1 MAHLYTS
8 MKAIVLI
15 LGFAVLSIA
24 LSSCKDKDDDDG
36 GTEEYAFRFKA
47 NGSQVELKLKGALVA
62 AFSQSGTIFN
72 GVFTGSD
79 GVSSITLQVFDSKTI
94 SETTY
99 SGYTIV
105 GTSVIGALINYN
117 SADGT
122 GYSQGSVDPDVT
134 VIVTEITET
143 SVRGNFHATVKATG
157 KPDISITDGEF
168 YVWRAN

>member
-8 MKAIVLI
+8 RKAIALI

-24 LSSCKDKDDDDG
+24 LAACKDKDDDNG

-62 AFSQSGTIFN
+62 AFSHSGAINN

-105 GTSVIGALINYN
+105 GSSVIGALINYN
-117 SADGT
+117 DASGT
-122 GYSQGSVDPDVT
+122 GYSQGSVDPNVT
-134 VIVTEITET
+134 VTITEITET
-143 SVRGNFHATVKATG
+143 TVRGKFNATVKATG
-157 KPDISITDGEF
+157 KPDISITEGDF

>member
-8 MKAIVLI
+8 RKAIALI

-24 LSSCKDKDDDDG
+24 LAACKDDDDG
-36 GTEEYAFRFKA
+36 GTKTDDYAFRFKA
-47 NGSQVELKLKGALVA
+47 NGSQIELKLQGGLVA
-62 AFSQSGTIFN
+62 AFSQSGTIYN

-79 GVSSITLQVFDSKTI
+79 GVSSITLQVFDNKTI
-94 SETTY
+94 SEKTF

-105 GTSVIGALINYN
+105 GSSVIGALINYN
-117 SADGT
+117 AADGT
-122 GYSQGSVDPDVT
+122 GYSQGSVDPDAT

-143 SVRGNFHATVKATG
+143 TVRGNFHATVKATG
-157 KPDISITDGEF
+157 KTDISITDGEF